1 MGDLK
6 AWVLRH
12 KVASIIL
19 ALFVLGVIGAATG
32 GNKPATTQVNTPT
45 PPTLPTY
52 STQETPST
60 PPPATE
66 AAPTTQTVTSEPT
79 PAPSPAPL
87 PSEQAVPPPATVA
100 PPANSEAA
108 VYYQN
113 CDAARAAGAAPLYAG
128 QPGYR
133 SALDRD
139 GDGVACE

>member
-12 KVASIIL
+12 KVASIII
-19 ALFVLGVIGAATG
+19 AIFVLGVIVAATG
-32 GNKPATTQVNTPT
+32 GNKPATTEVNTPT

-52 STQETPST
+52 STQEMPST
-60 PPPATE
+60 PPPVTE
-66 AAPTTQTVTSEPT
+66 AAPTT
-79 PAPSPAPL
+79 L

-100 PPANSEAA
+100 PPPPANPTPPSANSEAA
-108 VYYQN
+108 VYYPN